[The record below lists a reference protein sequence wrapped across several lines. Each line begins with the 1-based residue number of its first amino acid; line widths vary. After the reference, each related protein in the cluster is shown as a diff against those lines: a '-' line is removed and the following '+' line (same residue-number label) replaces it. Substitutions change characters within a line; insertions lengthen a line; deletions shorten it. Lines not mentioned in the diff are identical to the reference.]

1 MIIATRLTL
10 LSLEVKMSK
19 KRKKK
24 FPYLINSKWTAKQ
37 KTWGWRHF
45 QVVNRKN
52 QGKWVFAEM
61 LASCDPTTR
70 FWLNASQLKDD
81 SLWLPGWKTLQE
93 IEQLENSNDAN
104 YHNY

>member
-1 MIIATRLTL
+1 
-10 LSLEVKMSK
+10 MSK
-19 KRKKK
+19 NRKRK
-24 FPYLINSKWTAKQ
+24 FPYLIGSKWTAIQ
-37 KTWGWRHF
+37 KTWGWKHF

-61 LASCDPTTR
+61 VASCDPQTR

-93 IEQLENSNDAN
+93 IEKSAGYDDTNNSN
-104 YHNY
+104 Y

>member
-1 MIIATRLTL
+1 
-10 LSLEVKMSK
+10 MSK
-19 KRKKK
+19 NRKRK
-24 FPYLINSKWTAKQ
+24 FPYLVGSKWTAVQ
-37 KTWGWRHF
+37 KTWGWKHF

-61 LASCDPTTR
+61 VASCDPQTR

-93 IEQLENSNDAN
+93 TKKSPNYDDINNSN
-104 YHNY
+104 Y